1 MDNSGDVWAIL
12 VAGGSGIRFGG
23 GKHSAELGGRPL
35 WAHAEAALRVGGA
48 SEVVIV
54 GDRPGWIAG
63 GERRRDSVARG
74 LGSVPDE
81 VPFVLVH
88 DAARPLASSDLV
100 GRVIDRLRIGD
111 AAGVVPAV
119 PVRDTLKQTHEDAV
133 VVTVDRSA
141 LVAVQTPQGFRADV
155 LRMAHA
161 AGDDDATDDAMLL
174 EAIGEVVVTVAGEPN
189 NLKITFPEDLDLA
202 ESVWASRRG

>member
-1 MDNSGDVWAIL
+1 MVTFGDVWAIL
-12 VAGGSGIRFGG
+12 VAAGSATRFGG
-23 GKHSAELGGRPL
+23 DKHSAQLDGLPL
-35 WAHAEAALRVGGA
+35 WAHAESALRAGGA
-48 SEVVIV
+48 TEVVIV
-54 GDRPGWIAG
+54 GDQPGWVAG

-74 LGSVPDE
+74 LAAVPDG

-88 DAARPLASSDLV
+88 DAARPLASAELV
-100 GRVIDRLRIGD
+100 QRVVDRLRIGD

-133 VVTVDRSA
+133 VVTVDRTS
-141 LVAVQTPQGFRADV
+141 LVAVQTPQGFRTDV

-174 EAIGEVVVTVAGEPN
+174 EAIGEVVVTVPGEPN

-202 ESVWASRRG
+202 VSVWESRRG